1 MSTKQVENVTI
12 EKYSEKS
19 FVVRGETKEH
29 KEKLSDLGG
38 KWNSRLRD
46 GAGWI
51 FPNMFKDNVEN
62 WINKGIVI
70 QKKRYNTSYNNETCT
85 TSVTHNVGQILK
97 EVSELKKEVSE
108 LKKLIKQLINNEEEI
123 IESDYDSEEEKK
135 EDSEEENI
143 PTKRLLRRN

>member
-19 FVVRGETKEH
+19 FVVRGETKQH

-51 FPNMFKDNVEN
+51 FPNMFKDNVQN
-62 WINKGIVI
+62 WINNGIVI
-70 QKKRYNTSYNNETCT
+70 QKKKYNTSYNNETCT

-108 LKKLIKQLINNEEEI
+108 LKKLIKHLINNEEEI
-123 IESDYDSEEEKK
+123 IVSDDDSEEEKK
-135 EDSEEENI
+135 EESEEEII
-143 PTKRLLRRN
+143 PKKRLLRRN

>member
-19 FVVRGETKEH
+19 FVVRGETKQH

-51 FPNMFKDNVEN
+51 FPNMFKDNVQN
-62 WINKGIVI
+62 WINNGIII
-70 QKKRYNTSYNNETCT
+70 QKNRYNTSYNNETCT

-108 LKKLIKQLINNEEEI
+108 LKKLIKHLINNEEEI
-123 IESDYDSEEEKK
+123 IVSDDDSEEEKK
-135 EDSEEENI
+135 EESEEEII
-143 PTKRLLRRN
+143 PKKRLLRRN

>member
-19 FVVRGETKEH
+19 FVVRGETKQH
-29 KEKLSDLGG
+29 KEKLSDMGG

-51 FPNMFKDNVEN
+51 FPNMLKDNVQN
-62 WINKGIVI
+62 WINNGIVI
-70 QKKRYNTSYNNETCT
+70 QKKRYNTSYSNETCT
-85 TSVTHNVGQILK
+85 TSVSHNVGQILK

-108 LKKLIKQLINNEEEI
+108 LKKLIKQLIDNEEI
-123 IESDYDSEEEKK
+123 IESDDDSEEEK

-143 PTKRLLRRN
+143 PKKRLLRRN

>member
-19 FVVRGETKEH
+19 FVVRGETKQH

-51 FPNMFKDNVEN
+51 FPNMFKDNVQN
-62 WINKGIVI
+62 WINNGIVI
-70 QKKRYNTSYNNETCT
+70 QKKKYNTSYNNETCT

-108 LKKLIKQLINNEEEI
+108 LKKLIKHLINNEEEI
-123 IESDYDSEEEKK
+123 IVSDDDSEEEK
-135 EDSEEENI
+135 EESEEEII
-143 PTKRLLRRN
+143 PKKRLLRRN